1 MKIIGFVS
9 YYLRKIAYFCRKKKM
24 SKIFWLLLLL
34 VAIFICVLLIKNIPY
49 YTPAEKQTG
58 INIRH
63 HHDDTI
69 RIGYIGD
76 SWADGHKKINCVID
90 SIVGNATGRTI
101 EVRTAGISGLTS
113 KNIYYSIFR
122 DDSIRRVIEW
132 GPDYCFVVAGIND
145 SDRKMGKY
153 YYKEN
158 MRLIIELLLEN
169 HITPVI
175 LEIPSY
181 DILSSYK
188 RRSRQVK
195 LQYLISMLA
204 TCSKMD
210 CIADYRNVYKDLIK
224 EKGWNDSVITIFY
237 NEWNPNGYKDDRGL
251 YDGGLMHLNKK
262 GYFVL
267 DSCISDKITHHLS
280 SQRFSSNQAF

>member
-1 MKIIGFVS
+1 MKKIGFVS

-145 SDRKMGKY
+145 SDRKMGKR

-158 MRLIIELLLEN
+158 MRLIIDLLLEN
-169 HITPVI
+169 HIKPII
-175 LEIPSY
+175 LEIPTY
-181 DILSSYK
+181 DILFSYK

-195 LQYLISMLA
+195 LQYLASMFL
-204 TCSKMD
+204 TRSKMD
-210 CIADYRNVYKDLIK
+210 CIEDYRSTYKDLLN
-224 EKGWNDSVITIFY
+224 EQGWADQVITISY
-237 NEWNPNGYKDDRGL
+237 KDWNPDGFKDERGL
-251 YDGGLMHLNKK
+251 YDGGLMHLNAK
-262 GYFVL
+262 GYLVL
-267 DSCISDKITHHLS
+267 DACIAKKIIEDLS
-280 SQRFSSNQAF
+280 VSSSNVNN